1 VLLSG
6 YEKCCCT
13 GNEVP
18 LYGYEV
24 LRYGLLPSG
33 VLCAGLRHC
42 RNLDAVV
49 GGCRTRRVWIV
60 RMCELCPF
68 VTLCCSVSS
77 PTRAIRLERVAL
89 LLAVGLWMQFSCTQS
104 AATAVMPAPIRRCRS
119 ADAGSA
125 TDAGSTADAGS
136 ATDAGSTADARSTSG
151 PSGGGVGHDDSSG

>member
-1 VLLSG
+1 
-6 YEKCCCT
+6 
-13 GNEVP
+13 
-18 LYGYEV
+18 
-24 LRYGLLPSG
+24 LLPSG

-89 LLAVGLWMQFSCTQS
+89 LLAVVLVD
-104 AATAVMPAPIRRCRS
+104 AVLVHAVGS
-119 ADAGSA
+119 DGGDAG
-125 TDAGSTADAGS
+125 TDPTVQVSRCGIRDRCGIHGRCGIRDRCGIHGRCAIHE
-136 ATDAGSTADARSTSG
+136 RSEWWWRWS
-151 PSGGGVGHDDSSG
+151 

>member
-18 LYGYEV
+18 RYGYEVLRYGYEVLRYGYEV

-89 LLAVGLWMQFSCTQS
+89 LLAVGAGGCSS
-104 AATAVMPAPIRRCRS
+104 RAPSRQRRR
-119 ADAGSA
+119 
-125 TDAGSTADAGS
+125 
-136 ATDAGSTADARSTSG
+136 
-151 PSGGGVGHDDSSG
+151 